1 MVVVYNPR
9 INVGYSCSSSEPNV
23 SRTRQIL
30 DLCITG
36 SISPRTIRRPEEYSL
51 AERKRWEGSSKEEA
65 SHGNGIKV
73 FYIQARWFPLTAPV
87 SGSLFQFKNVSR
99 KSSPITILPLFRYIF
114 LCLTRKKEE
123 RRRRWLIKRVL
134 YRRKGFFFLLLHLH
148 SRRRTVTRA
157 ALFLI
162 TFKGIAYRDLF
173 IEQGFQREIEA
184 DLRPRE
190 ITALWKILYDG
201 DQASLF

>member
-1 MVVVYNPR
+1 MIIVYNPR

-51 AERKRWEGSSKEEA
+51 AERKRWEDSSKEEEA
-65 SHGNGIKV
+65 GHGNGIKSV
-73 FYIQARWFPLTAPV
+73 LYSSTMVSSYCTSL
-87 SGSLFQFKNVSR
+87 SGSLFQFKNVIR
-99 KSSPITILPLFRYIF
+99 KFSPTTILLPLFHYIF
-114 LCLTRKKEE
+114 LCLTTKKEE
-123 RRRRWLIKRVL
+123 RKRLWLIKRVL

-162 TFKGIAYRDLF
+162 TSKGIAYHDLF
-173 IEQGFQREIEA
+173 IE
-184 DLRPRE
+184 
-190 ITALWKILYDG
+190 
-201 DQASLF
+201 

>member
-1 MVVVYNPR
+1 MIIVYKPR
-9 INVGYSCSSSEPNV
+9 IIVGYSCSSSEPNL
-23 SRTRQIL
+23 SQTRQIL

-73 FYIQARWFPLTAPV
+73 FYIHPRWFPLTAPV
-87 SGSLFQFKNVSR
+87 SGSLFQFKNVIR
-99 KSSPITILPLFRYIF
+99 KFSPTTILPLFHYIF
-114 LCLTRKKEE
+114 LCLTTKKEE
-123 RRRRWLIKRVL
+123 RKRLWLIKRVL

-148 SRRRTVTRA
+148 SRPRTVTRA

-162 TFKGIAYRDLF
+162 TSKGIAYHDLF
-173 IEQGFQREIEA
+173 IE
-184 DLRPRE
+184 
-190 ITALWKILYDG
+190 
-201 DQASLF
+201 

>member
-1 MVVVYNPR
+1 MIIVYNPR

-23 SRTRQIL
+23 SWTRQIL

-36 SISPRTIRRPEEYSL
+36 SISPWTIRRPEEYSL

-73 FYIQARWFPLTAPV
+73 FYIHPRWFPLTEPV
-87 SGSLFQFKNVSR
+87 SGSFFQFKNVIR
-99 KSSPITILPLFRYIF
+99 KSSPTTILPLFHYIF
-114 LCLTRKKEE
+114 LCLTTKKEE
-123 RRRRWLIKRVL
+123 RKRRWLIKRVL

-162 TFKGIAYRDLF
+162 TSKGIAYHDLF
-173 IEQGFQREIEA
+173 IE
-184 DLRPRE
+184 
-190 ITALWKILYDG
+190 
-201 DQASLF
+201 